1 MTSLRRRGASV
12 YPATRSA
19 GTARPRP
26 AMTHRLVV
34 CSLVAFLLAAS
45 APAVEVA
52 TPQGRAEVAHR
63 GDLIDVVA
71 LVSLTGAEV
80 RFSRAAGSYTASLG
94 EHEVQFTPGGTLAV
108 ADGRLEQLPG
118 PVRAADSRLLAAVE
132 TCAVLVSLLGWSL
145 EGDTS
150 GLTLGPA
157 GAGERLVVSTVRAA
171 EGTLV
176 VLRGT
181 TQKPQVSSRAAEV
194 VLRFPRPVQ
203 LAEPIT
209 AQGEL
214 LGGSLEGNALTLT
227 LAPGIEVAATYPL
240 SDPPRFVLRLAGA
253 QPLAGVETGRSG
265 PLVVLDPGH
274 GGDDRGAIGPHGEL
288 EKDLTLQIARLT
300 AARLQAAGVTARL
313 TRDGDEAVALTDRTA
328 LANRLRADVFV
339 SIHANASLARGAHG
353 AETYFMSAEATDSH
367 AAQAA
372 ATENASAPQ
381 DTVQLILWDLAQT
394 ANLNES
400 ALLARVV
407 QERLN
412 ALQEIRDRGVKQAP
426 FVVLTGATMPAVL
439 VEVGFL
445 SNPDEAARL
454 TARPGGEALA
464 AAMVEAL
471 TAYLARPAELTA
483 TP

>member
-1 MTSLRRRGASV
+1 M
-12 YPATRSA
+12 
-19 GTARPRP
+19 
-26 AMTHRLVV
+26 
-34 CSLVAFLLAAS
+34 
-45 APAVEVA
+45 
-52 TPQGRAEVAHR
+52 
-63 GDLIDVVA
+63 
-71 LVSLTGAEV
+71 
-80 RFSRAAGSYTASLG
+80 
-94 EHEVQFTPGGTLAV
+94 
-108 ADGRLEQLPG
+108 
-118 PVRAADSRLLAAVE
+118 
-132 TCAVLVSLLGWSL
+132 
-145 EGDTS
+145 
-150 GLTLGPA
+150 
-157 GAGERLVVSTVRAA
+157 
-171 EGTLV
+171 
-176 VLRGT
+176 
-181 TQKPQVSSRAAEV
+181 
-194 VLRFPRPVQ
+194 LRFPRPVQ

>member
-1 MTSLRRRGASV
+1 
-12 YPATRSA
+12 
-19 GTARPRP
+19 
-26 AMTHRLVV
+26 MTHRLLL
-34 CSLVAFLLAAS
+34 CSLVALLLPPS
-45 APAVEVA
+45 ILAVEVT
-52 TPQGRAEVAHR
+52 TPHGRAEVVHR
-63 GDLIDVVA
+63 GELVDV
-71 LVSLTGAEV
+71 LGLLDLTGAEV

-94 EHEVQFTPGGTLAV
+94 EHEVQFTPGGSLAV

-118 PVRAADSRLLAAVE
+118 PIRSAEGRVLAGVD
-132 TCAVLVSLLGWSL
+132 TCAALVGLLGWSL
-145 EGDTS
+145 EGSTAA
-150 GLTLGPA
+150 LMLAPA
-157 GAGERLVVSTVRAA
+157 GAGERIAVSTVRAA

-181 TQKPQVSSRAAEV
+181 NQRPQVTARPAEV

-203 LAEPIT
+203 LAEPVT

-214 LGGSLEGNALTLT
+214 LGGALEGNALTLN

-240 SDPPRFVLRLAGA
+240 ADPPRFVLRLAGA
-253 QPLAGVETGRSG
+253 QPLAGVETGRNG

-300 AARLQAAGVTARL
+300 AARLQAAGVPARL
-313 TRDGDEAVALTDRTA
+313 TRDGDEAVPLTERTA

-339 SIHANASLARGAHG
+339 SIHANASPARGARG
-353 AETYFMSAEATDSH
+353 AETYFMSAEASDSH

-372 ATENASAPQ
+372 AVENASASP
-381 DTVQLILWDLAQT
+381 DTVQLILWDLAHT
-394 ANLNES
+394 ANLNQS
-400 ALLARVV
+400 AVLARDV

-454 TARPGGEALA
+454 TARPALEALA
-464 AAMVEAL
+464 GALVDAL
-471 TAYLARPAELTA
+471 TSFLTRPPEPAA
-483 TP
+483 TPTP